1 MIQPSISVIIP
12 TIRLDKALMALLA
25 QLGDMDIL
33 KRLLSSLIPQNQ
45 FIISEQIVPG

>member
-12 TIRLDKALMALLA
+12 TIRLDKALMALLV

-33 KRLLSSLIPQNQ
+33 ET
-45 FIISEQIVPG
+45 FIVLPNSAKPIYNFGTNCT